1 MFGGLHSP
9 SPLPRPDALVDLAR
23 EFTPRVEAKTPS
35 PVLLDLHGLGRLWP
49 TPGELGRALVTAAT
63 RRALEAQV
71 ALAFSR
77 VVALVLARSC
87 PGLTIVPAGAEA
99 EALAPLPLE
108 SLALPKER
116 EQVLRRWG
124 LHTIGDVARLPAQGL
139 AERFG
144 PDGPRLVRL
153 ARGEDDGVLVR
164 APLAERFETT
174 LELEWP
180 VEGLEPFAF
189 LLGRVLEPLCQTLRA
204 RGRKASSLAL
214 ALGLVD
220 GTTHA
225 RSLTPAT
232 PSGEARTWR
241 TLALLDLE
249 SHPPRDA
256 ITRITLR
263 AEPTPARETQFSLLD
278 PALPS
283 PERLAETMARLD
295 AWTADGRSGA
305 AQLVDT
311 HRPGAFTIGSFA
323 PGPARP
329 APSAAA
335 APRLALRVFRP
346 PRLAHV
352 VVKGGEPAFVAA
364 PGVRGAVGACAGPW
378 RASGDWWDV
387 AWSRD
392 EWDVAL
398 ASGGVFRLFL
408 DRLRGCWYVEGELD

>member
-9 SPLPRPDALVDLAR
+9 HPLPRADALLELAR
-23 EFTPRVEAKTPS
+23 QFTPRVEARTPS

-49 TPGELGRALVTAAT
+49 TADELGRALVAAAT
-63 RRALEAQV
+63 SRALEAQV

-87 PGLTIVPAGAEA
+87 PGLTIVPAGSEA
-99 EALAPLPLE
+99 AALAPLPLE
-108 SLALPKER
+108 RLTLSSER
-116 EQVLRRWG
+116 EGILKRWG
-124 LHTIGDVARLPAQGL
+124 LRTIGDLARLPAKGL

-144 PDGPRLVRL
+144 AEGPRLVRL

-189 LLGRVLEPLCQTLRA
+189 LLGRVLEPLCQTLVA
-204 RGRKASSLAL
+204 RGRKASSLEV

-220 GTTHA
+220 GSVHTRTLA
-225 RSLTPAT
+225 PAT
-232 PSGEARTWR
+232 PSGVARTWR

-249 SHPPRDA
+249 AHPPRDA

-263 AEPTPARETQFSLLD
+263 AEPLPARETQFSLLD

-283 PERLAETMARLD
+283 PERLAETMARLHT
-295 AWTADGRSGA
+295 WTAEGRSGA
-305 AQLVDT
+305 PQLVDT

-329 APSAAA
+329 SPGDVAT
-335 APRLALRVFRP
+335 PRLALRVFRP
-346 PRLAHV
+346 ARLAHV
-352 VVKGGEPAFVAA
+352 VVKGEEPAFVAA
-364 PGVRGAVGACAGPW
+364 AGVRGAVSACAGPW